1 LAILLAGATIFYFAY
16 EMPASEPMT
25 YSDAIYATFTLIFF
39 EPVLDYP
46 DQWYLQILFYLIP
59 ILGLAVIA
67 DGVIRFGAA
76 LVNKQTRGQK
86 WQAAMASTYNRHII
100 ICGLGKVGYR
110 ITLELLKFGREIVAV
125 EIDGDARFI
134 THVLDLGVPVIVG
147 DARRPEN
154 LIKAG
159 VQQADAIVPAS
170 ADELTNLDVA
180 LHARELNP
188 NIKVVLR
195 MFDPDLAR
203 RVETGFGIH
212 TAYSTSGLAAPI
224 FATAAMRLNV
234 KHSFYVGE
242 TLLNLCEVE
251 IQPGARIAAWEIQR
265 VEAELDLSVV
275 YYQGQEGQDM
285 HPRSD
290 QILRAGDKVLVLGT
304 IQTLQRFV
312 AMSERA

>member
-1 LAILLAGATIFYFAY
+1 
-16 EMPASEPMT
+16 MPASEQLT
-25 YSDAIYATFTLIFF
+25 YSDAIYATFSLIFF
-39 EPVLDYP
+39 EPALEYP
-46 DQWYLQILFYLIP
+46 DQWYLQILFYLLP
-59 ILGLAVIA
+59 VLGLAVIA

-125 EIDGDARFI
+125 EIDGDARFVA
-134 THVLDLGVPVIVG
+134 HVLDLGMPVIVG

-170 ADELTNLDVA
+170 DDELTNLDIA

-188 NIKVVLR
+188 TIKVVLR

-203 RVETGFGIH
+203 RVESGFGIH

-234 KHSFYVGE
+234 KHSFYVGD

-251 IQPGARIAAWEIQR
+251 VQPGARSVDWKIER
-265 VEAELDLSVV
+265 LESEMDLSVV
-275 YYQGQEGQDM
+275 YYQGQEGQDL
-285 HPRSD
+285 HPRPD

-304 IQTLQRFV
+304 LQALQQFV
-312 AMSERA
+312 AMCEGR